1 MSSSVLH
8 TRGFWPVSKS
18 NPYLLWAKAA
28 YISNGFSTFVISL
41 TVFKDLILG
50 DSLGGHSIGVA
61 AEKLIKRS
69 CLADYTMRKDE
80 DIANADWLI
89 DFHVEWSRKR

>member
-1 MSSSVLH
+1 
-8 TRGFWPVSKS
+8 
-18 NPYLLWAKAA
+18 
-28 YISNGFSTFVISL
+28 
-41 TVFKDLILG
+41 LILG

-89 DFHVEWSRKR
+89 DFHVE